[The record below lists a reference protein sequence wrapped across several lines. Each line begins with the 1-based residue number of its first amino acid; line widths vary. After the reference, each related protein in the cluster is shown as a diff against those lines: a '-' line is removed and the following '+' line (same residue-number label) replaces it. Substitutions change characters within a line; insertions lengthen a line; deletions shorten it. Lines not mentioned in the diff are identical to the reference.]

1 MMHALGGADLPSSR
15 LAEADPDKPVTL
27 PVHYIR
33 CVLLNSTSASL
44 QTHNNTFLSTVE
56 LDAGNRHHELS
67 IAD

>member
-33 CVLLNSTSASL
+33 CVLGTQLHVCFPA
-44 QTHNNTFLSTVE
+44 NTQQHFLKYRG
-56 LDAGNRHHELS
+56 A
-67 IAD
+67 